1 MHIEIYADLIFV
13 DLLGSDNQVLWATII
28 LNYLLSLVG
37 ADFIDLINNLLVI
50 DENVLY
56 AIVLA
61 VAIKRH
67 LINIFDFFIQIL
79 GDKLQLAFR
88 TEFEENLLL
97 GVLQEF
103 DSLLHRVGLEIRLA
117 DQLVSHLIQ
126 NLFKKLESHVVVQVK
141 LSPGRYL
148 VAHMAD
154 VYFVIWF

>member
-88 TEFEENLLL
+88 AEFEENLLL